1 MFNRSLVRRSCH
13 TLVLGALLAATSA
26 CSTNPLT
33 SDESDYG
40 RRVSIA
46 RLRDIDTM
54 DIKRYQAP
62 PREKEPDIPEAIERL
77 KTRFDNK
84 DTLELSLEE
93 ARVLVL
99 VNNLDLQ
106 VALINPEIANQRI
119 TEEEAA
125 FESLFDLT
133 ARYNNIDSATTS
145 TLASAQAE
153 IGTIVPSVTVPLRTG
168 GSMRF
173 GLPVTRNRND
183 NTFTT
188 LNPSWTTDLEF
199 SLTHQL
205 LRGAG
210 RRSNSHGIRVAA
222 YNVQISEAQTKL
234 EIIRQIAATDRAF
247 WRLYQARTELDVSQQ
262 LLEIAQEQLERAENR
277 VDAGKVAE
285 IEVIRAQSGVAD
297 QIEAILIRQNAV
309 LRQQREVKRIL
320 NAPGLDLGDETMIV
334 PTSLPDP
341 VEYEFDPPAL
351 RDAAIANRM
360 EMLELEIQLA
370 RDASQIDFNE
380 NQALPLFTMDYT
392 YRVNGIGG
400 TFEDSV
406 SSVFDNDFADW
417 ELGLRAQVPIGNEA
431 ARSRVR
437 SSIFTRLQRLRTKE
451 ARTLAI
457 TQEVYDAIDE
467 IRVSWQR
474 ILAAQLSVV
483 LNTRTLAGEQRQFDV
498 GNRTSTDVLIAA
510 NQLAQAQIG
519 EIRAIVDYQIAQ
531 TDLAFATGTL
541 LGQTRVEWA
550 PVNPSEQNSG
560 GIYLDEAPPQLP
572 DAD

>member
-1 MFNRSLVRRSCH
+1 MCNRSLACRFIPVA
-13 TLVLGALLAATSA
+13 GLAAALWAVSG
-26 CSTNPLT
+26 CSTNPLAS
-33 SDESDYG
+33 SDDDYG

-46 RLRDIDTM
+46 RLRDIDSM
-54 DIKRYQAP
+54 DIQQFEAP
-62 PREKEPDIPEAIERL
+62 EREEKTEIPEAIRRL
-77 KTRFDNK
+77 QTRFDNK
-84 DTLELSLEE
+84 DTVDLTLEE

-99 VNNLDLQ
+99 RNNLDLK
-106 VALINPEIANQRI
+106 VALINPEIANQRV
-119 TEEEAA
+119 TAEEAA
-125 FESLFDLT
+125 FESVFDLV
-133 ARYNNIDSATTS
+133 ARYNNIDSATT
-145 TLASAQAE
+145 TALDSAQAE
-153 IGTIVPSVTVPLRTG
+153 IGTVVPSVTVPLRTG
-168 GSMRF
+168 GTMSF
-173 GLPVTRNRND
+173 GMPVGRNKND
-183 NTFTT
+183 NAFTT
-188 LNPSWTTDLEF
+188 LNPAYTTDFEF
-199 SLTHQL
+199 SLSHNL

-210 RRSNSHGIRVAA
+210 RRTNSHGIRIAA
-222 YNVQISEAQTKL
+222 YDEQISEAATKL
-234 EIIRQIAATDRAF
+234 EIIRQIAGADRAF
-247 WRLYQARTELDVSQQ
+247 WRLYQARSELDVSQQ
-262 LLEIAQEQLERAENR
+262 QLEIAQEQLERAEHR

-297 QIEAILIRQNAV
+297 QLEAILIRQNAV

-341 VEYEFDPPAL
+341 VEFEFDPPAL
-351 RDAAIANRM
+351 RDTAIANRM

-370 RDASQIDFNE
+370 RDASTIDFNK

-392 YRVNGIGG
+392 YRVNGIG
-400 TFEDSV
+400 DSV
-406 SSVFDNDFADW
+406 DSATDSMFDNDFADW

-431 ARSRVR
+431 AKSRVR
-437 SSIFTRLQRLRTKE
+437 SSIFGRLQRLRTKE
-451 ARTLAI
+451 ARALAI

-467 IRVSWQR
+467 IKVSWQR

-510 NQLAQAQIG
+510 NQLASAQID

-550 PVNPSEQNSG
+550 PVNPSVQNSG
-560 GIYLDEAPPQLP
+560 GIHMDESPPQLP
-572 DAD
+572 DAE